1 MTIDPESLPA
11 SLLPPSRSRLEE
23 AIDIGFG
30 MFLERIVT
38 PFPELMDPA
47 ETPVEFLP
55 YLAADRGVSEWDPAA
70 KEIEKR
76 DTVALAWA
84 TKRQAGTGLALENA
98 VRGLQLTPEVTP
110 WYAMLPKGRP
120 YSFEVRAFA
129 DGAYSEEMDARL
141 DRRLSDAKSERD
153 TISVTIGQRIVGIH
167 YIGAGSISAEVCTI
181 QPYTL
186 PGLTLA
192 SPLYRVAVTCGT
204 EKTTVYPLE

>member
-1 MTIDPESLPA
+1 MTIDVDKLPRT
-11 SLLPPSRSRLEE
+11 LLTSSTRLEE

-30 MFLERIVT
+30 MFLERIVP

-47 ETPVEFLP
+47 EAPVEFLP
-55 YLAADRGVSEWDPAA
+55 YLAADRGVSEWDPEAI
-70 KEIEKR
+70 EVEKR
-76 DTVALAWA
+76 DTVALSWA

-110 WYAMLPKGRP
+110 WYDVQPKGRP

-129 DGAYSEEMDARL
+129 DGAYSAEMDARL
-141 DRRLSDAKSERD
+141 DRRLADAKSERD
-153 TISVTIGQRIVGIH
+153 TITVTIGQRVVGKH
-167 YIGAGSISAEVCTI
+167 YIGASSVCSELCTVL
-181 QPYTL
+181 PYSL

-192 SPLYRVAVTCGT
+192 SPTYRVSVTCGT